1 MAKKMNGPA
10 KRRAKLI
17 AKSKKFKP
25 RADTLALRGQKVKK
39 NGGLAAAVNIPR
51 SVPRGPG
58 NARKMDHM
66 EQLCSVTDPFC
77 YKARNSKWPDGLG
90 AGTMT
95 LQVRSHQGMQVLG
108 TAGVGIGY
116 FSAALPFNGY
126 QASSQSG
133 GAGAT
138 YTFPA
143 ANAEVGG
150 DANFKL
156 FTQNFRVVSWGA
168 IIRNILPA
176 LTAQGFMSVSKV
188 NTAPALSSTS
198 ELVGTTYGSEVQTV
212 PLQAGTQVTVIGR
225 PIGVEARQFV
235 PQSTSTSV
243 LTGTGWDIIK
253 VEIFGGPATN
263 NLVCLDVEFVY
274 NVEIQVTDVYTPM
287 LQMAPPNAPNKPQ
300 VVKASTD
307 VFQNI
312 GTIIEG
318 GVEQVGA
325 KVVKSAGSAIENML
339 KEGLEWGLAALTL

>member
-1 MAKKMNGPA
+1 MSKKKNA
-10 KRRAKLI
+10 AARRRDKII

-25 RADTLALRGQKVKK
+25 RADTMALRGNKIKK
-39 NGGLAAAVNIPR
+39 NGGLAAAVSITKSIPR
-51 SVPRGPG
+51 GVGSS
-58 NARKMDHM
+58 RKMDHM

-90 AGTMT
+90 NGTMT
-95 LQVRSHQGMQVLG
+95 LQVRGHQGFQVLG

-116 FSAALPFNGY
+116 FTGALPYNGY
-126 QASSQSG
+126 QAVSQDG
-133 GAGAT
+133 GTPAK
-138 YTFPA
+138 YTMAA
-143 ANAEVGG
+143 ANAEVAG

-156 FTQNFRVVSWGA
+156 FTQNYRVVSWGV

-176 LTAQGFMSVSKV
+176 LTAQGFMTISKV
-188 NTAPALSSTS
+188 NTAPALSSAV
-198 ELVGTTYGSEVQTV
+198 EVVGTQYGSEVVTV
-212 PLQAGTQVTVIGR
+212 PLQAGTQVTAIGK

-235 PQSTSTSV
+235 VQNGSATAI
-243 LTGTGWDIIK
+243 TGSGWDVIK
-253 VEIFGGPATN
+253 IEIFGGPATN
-263 NLVCLDVEFVY
+263 NLVCLDLEFVY

-287 LQMAPPNAPNKPQ
+287 LQMAPPLAPNKPQ

-307 VFQNI
+307 VFKGI

-325 KVVKSAGSAIENML
+325 KVIKSAGSAIEDML